1 MTWYWLGEQGLSSAA
16 MPTDI
21 GARHFVATPGT
32 VLNLQ
37 GSASSIFSKNLPSSG
52 IYWQYPP
59 KFYQVCPLG
68 RVWPCVG
75 VSGTMGATVP
85 VCVEV
90 PQDHTGVGIKKMDP
104 HHRLA

>member
-52 IYWQYPP
+52 IYWQYPLCFIRYAHFGP
-59 KFYQVCPLG
+59 RTCMVPRASVCGGNHKTIL
-68 RVWPCVG
+68 VL
-75 VSGTMGATVP
+75 
-85 VCVEV
+85 
-90 PQDHTGVGIKKMDP
+90 KKKNP
-104 HHRLA
+104 HQRLLA

>member
-37 GSASSIFSKNLPSSG
+37 GSASSIFFPK
-52 IYWQYPP
+52 IYRHPVSIPDWQYPLCFIRYAHFGP
-59 KFYQVCPLG
+59 RTCMVPRASVCGGNHKTIL
-68 RVWPCVG
+68 VL
-75 VSGTMGATVP
+75 
-85 VCVEV
+85 
-90 PQDHTGVGIKKMDP
+90 KKKNP
-104 HHRLA
+104 HQRLLA

>member
-52 IYWQYPP
+52 IYWQYPLCFIRYAP
-59 KFYQVCPLG
+59 ILG
-68 RVWPCVG
+68 RVRVWCH
-75 VSGTMGATVP
+75 VP

-90 PQDHTGVGIKKMDP
+90 TTRPYWY
-104 HHRLA
+104 